1 MNKKTFLVTA
11 ILGLIFVGGA
21 AFGFYTWKMNAN
33 SFKGIAVPVKG
44 LPDELCEKWETAF
57 QEVLSDD
64 AVLQE
69 IADET
74 EYADKL
80 GVPAGEAV
88 SHLKGAVKV
97 RFVKRKGS
105 IEVGIVGKRKQNEAL
120 SAIADILYKKAV
132 KEVVKTT
139 PSFQQYLDVAEQ
151 AKERAKAGSPKP
163 ESE

>member
-21 AFGFYTWKMNAN
+21 AFGFYTWKMNAK

-44 LPDELCEKWETAF
+44 LPDELCEQWETAF

-80 GVPAGEAV
+80 GMPLGEAV
-88 SHLKGAVKV
+88 SHLKRAVKV
-97 RFVKRKGS
+97 RYVKRKDS
-105 IEVGIVGKRKQNEAL
+105 IEVGIVGKRKQDDVL
-120 SAIADILYKKAV
+120 VRVADTLYKKAV
-132 KEVVKTT
+132 SEVVKTT

-151 AKERAKAGSPKP
+151 AKEKAKTGSPKP
-163 ESE
+163 GLE